1 MPLHLNIHVVLS
13 VPTNTKAALKSKI
26 VAEFTVSHLYL
37 CSNGLLDLCVRF
49 VFDSHNVFSFTLS
62 PQPASIPPRAV
73 IEIQASSC
81 RRGAA
86 GEAAGSGEG
95 GCVQHRGSKEV
106 ERSDITDYIF
116 ALESIYNG
124 LRVQLLAS
132 VLSHLALICVCA
144 CISSDH

>member
-1 MPLHLNIHVVLS
+1 MSNV
-13 VPTNTKAALKSKI
+13 
-26 VAEFTVSHLYL
+26 YL
-37 CSNGLLDLCVRF
+37 CSHGLLDLCVCF
-49 VFDSHNVFSFTLS
+49 VFDSHHVFPFS
-62 PQPASIPPRAV
+62 PHPASIPPRAV

-106 ERSDITDYIF
+106 ERSDVTAYIF

-124 LRVQLLAS
+124 LRVQLLAG
-132 VLSHLALICVCA
+132 VVSHLALIYVCLVNVRNLFRKNKEE
-144 CISSDH
+144 ISAQIITTYS